1 MTATNG
7 LVMRTRQL
15 ETALTVFAREA
26 ATRLQADLDAGAE
39 VPFELTGR
47 SSRGRGPRL
56 YCYQPQT
63 AAFLRERWAS
73 LRRLPSHGT
82 ALALLEELD
91 GLDRYL
97 LAREAP
103 VNARSARPGR
113 RRAGGPDLRR
123 GGPRADAALL
133 ALCEDVFAEQTAFE
147 AQQERVHA
155 AIERLARA
163 VRPDSDADVA
173 LLATLHGLALATPEL
188 QLATGLSI
196 LAPDALPDAPP
207 EALAPAVDEGPDCGQ
222 RLLVLY
228 TASDPDALGALAR
241 GRDALAEVLR
251 ALRLFGDGRIALG
264 PLAWARVGEGGW
276 SARALPHG
284 GRPHGMLVVS
294 SDQEDELRAFCN
306 LIARRAPTAGPIA
319 WALARFELGCARAT
333 ETEALSDYLL
343 ALRALLAADETAPA
357 GGPDDTRVASH
368 PGQDERVASHPGQDE
383 RVASHPGQDERV
395 ASHPGQDERV
405 ASHPGQDERVA
416 SHPGQDERVAS
427 HPGQDERVASRL
439 DQDDTADLEPSDDA
453 GDGLLAQRLAALC
466 ALPDQWPL
474 LARRVN
480 QALALERATIAGTA
494 PAHASADALVRDLAN
509 HVRALLRDVVC
520 GHLDADL
527 ARVADELIAE
537 AAADAQRPGVHE
549 DEYADEY
556 EYEYEYEPSTH
567 EHDTDGEH
575 DTRRSPGR
583 DGPRARPSGE
593 QVLRDPGQT
602 GEIAHVS
609 V

>member
-1 MTATNG
+1 LAPTNG

-103 VNARSARPGR
+103 VDARSARPGR

-228 TASDPDALGALAR
+228 TASDSDALGALAR

-306 LIARRAPTAGPIA
+306 LIARRAPTGGPIA

-368 PGQDERVASHPGQDE
+368 PGQDGRVAG
-383 RVASHPGQDERV
+383 
-395 ASHPGQDERV
+395 
-405 ASHPGQDERVA
+405 
-416 SHPGQDERVAS
+416 
-427 HPGQDERVASRL
+427 RL
-439 DQDDTADLEPSDDA
+439 GQDDTADLEPSDDA
-453 GDGLLAQRLAALC
+453 GNGLLAQRLAALC

-537 AAADAQRPGVHE
+537 AAAGAQRPGVHE
-549 DEYADEY
+549 DEYAD